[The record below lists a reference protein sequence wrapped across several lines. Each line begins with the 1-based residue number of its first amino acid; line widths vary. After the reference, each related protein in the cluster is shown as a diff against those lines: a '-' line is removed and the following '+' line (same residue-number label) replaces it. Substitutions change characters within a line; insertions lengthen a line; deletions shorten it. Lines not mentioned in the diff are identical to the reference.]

1 MVYDTVSNRAYRPA
15 ALLLMAG
22 FMVVYLWLAL
32 RWPDGSWDA
41 FAIWNLKAKLIY
53 YGAWAAIPDPALAYA
68 HPDYPLLLPI
78 LIALG
83 WKLTGISQ
91 AVPIILH
98 GVVYLLMLWMVRR
111 SWLAVALVGGAAV
124 LYAPMQNADVPLALC
139 LLSATAAYFNKRDA
153 LAGLALGIG
162 VLIKNEGSLIA
173 LVFFAAWIV
182 MERRIPTR
190 ALLAATPFLLGIV
203 SYNAMIPE
211 PNAMIGS
218 GGNIERALTIGR
230 YGIIASAAAMM
241 ALSFGGAVLPAQML
255 SMVSLRKPLRWSVPL
270 VAVLGVMAGY
280 LAVYVITPHQ
290 LEWHLESSLDRLVM
304 QVYPTF
310 VYAAFLGR

>member
-1 MVYDTVSNRAYRPA
+1 MVYDTVSNRPHRTP
-15 ALLLMAG
+15 ALLLIG
-22 FMVVYLWLAL
+22 LFMVCYLWLAL

-41 FAIWNLKAKLIY
+41 WAIWNLKARLIY

-78 LIALG
+78 LTALG

-98 GVVYLLMLWMVRR
+98 GAVYLVMLWMVRR

-124 LYAPMQNADVPLALC
+124 LYAPMQNADVPLALS
-139 LLSATAAYFNKRDA
+139 LLCATAAYFNKRDA

-182 MERRIPTR
+182 MERRIPAC
-190 ALLAATPFLLGIV
+190 ALFAVAPFLLGIV
-203 SYNAMIPE
+203 SYNAAIAE
-211 PNAMIGS
+211 PNAMIGAE
-218 GGNIERALTIGR
+218 GNLERLLTIGR
-230 YGIIASAAAMM
+230 YGVIASAVLLMGFT
-241 ALSFGGAVLPAQML
+241 FGGAVLPAQVV
-255 SMVSLRKPLRWSVPL
+255 SMAILRRPVRWSVPL
-270 VAVLGVMAGY
+270 VAIIGILAGY
-280 LAVYVITPHQ
+280 LAVYAITPHP

-304 QVYPTF
+304 QVYPAF
-310 VYAAFLGR
+310 VYASLME